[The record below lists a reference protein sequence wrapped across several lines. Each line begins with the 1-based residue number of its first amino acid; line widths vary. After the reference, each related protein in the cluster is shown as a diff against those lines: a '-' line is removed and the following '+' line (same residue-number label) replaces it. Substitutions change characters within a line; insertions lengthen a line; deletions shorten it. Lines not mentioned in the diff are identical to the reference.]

1 MRGVVWEKVM
11 SRFSLLTWR
20 LSVSVFSKIDKTLY
34 RKCLNQYSFSSIRQ
48 VTSLTKVLQTPEHQT
63 EVASD
68 SDSDDEKAEDLTD
81 FRLQILKAGLD
92 FVPDHGWSKQSIA
105 LGAQSLGLSSSSHS
119 LIEDGGADLVHYFNF
134 LCNEKLEDY
143 LKEKYSSNKEKVD
156 IQHYIEDALTYRLK
170 MIIPYVSKWPE
181 AMAMM
186 VSPLQFP
193 TNSKNLL
200 DLVDKIWYLSGD
212 RSLDL
217 TWYSKR
223 VSLALAYRMCELSLL
238 QDKSPEYSDT
248 FEFLQRRVDNIVNA
262 SEFIDDVAN
271 SVKHLPD
278 LASGALIT
286 VRNILGLNQR
296 FR

>member
-143 LKEKYSSNKEKVD
+143 LKEKYSSNKEKPVCFERKGKDEGIETQQLILIGRHPTLHRRRFD
-156 IQHYIEDALTYRLK
+156 IQTK
-170 MIIPYVSKWPE
+170 
-181 AMAMM
+181 
-186 VSPLQFP
+186 
-193 TNSKNLL
+193 
-200 DLVDKIWYLSGD
+200 
-212 RSLDL
+212 
-217 TWYSKR
+217 
-223 VSLALAYRMCELSLL
+223 
-238 QDKSPEYSDT
+238 
-248 FEFLQRRVDNIVNA
+248 
-262 SEFIDDVAN
+262 DDH
-271 SVKHLPD
+271 S
-278 LASGALIT
+278 IC
-286 VRNILGLNQR
+286 
-296 FR
+296 F